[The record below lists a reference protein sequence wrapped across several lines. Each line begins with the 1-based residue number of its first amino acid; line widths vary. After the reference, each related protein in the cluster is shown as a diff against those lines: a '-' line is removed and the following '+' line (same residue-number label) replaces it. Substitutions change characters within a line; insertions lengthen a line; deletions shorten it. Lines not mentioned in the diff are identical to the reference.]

1 MLGQL
6 IKWAAFAAVWTK
18 VKPVFWGTLATVLF
32 TVAVSAVHGEFVEFL
47 RIDQELSG
55 ASAPL
60 ASQVRVWL
68 VFSYLGKFAL
78 ILLSTGAWLLYLKH
92 KGCFAN
98 GKQASASD
106 KALASATVHT
116 EHTEHTE
123 QPEPAPAR
131 FSKEFEFLRGDR
143 PLRSRGQAILD
154 AKSAA

>member
-1 MLGQL
+1 MLGQFV
-6 IKWAAFAAVWTK
+6 KWAAFAAVWTK
-18 VKPVFWGTLATVLF
+18 IKPVFWGTLATVLF

-78 ILLSTGAWLLYLKH
+78 ILLSTAAWLFYLKQ

-98 GKQASASD
+98 GKQAAVSD
-106 KALASATVHT
+106 KALASATVRT
-116 EHTEHTE
+116 EK
-123 QPEPAPAR
+123 PAPAQ

>member
-6 IKWAAFAAVWTK
+6 VKWAAFAAVWTK
-18 VKPVFWGTLATVLF
+18 VKPVFWGTLATALF
-32 TVAVSAVHGEFVEFL
+32 TITVSAVHGEFVEFL

-78 ILLSTGAWLLYLKH
+78 ILLSTGAWLFYLRH
-92 KGCFAN
+92 QGYFAS

-106 KALASATVHT
+106 KALASATVLT
-116 EHTEHTE
+116 EK
-123 QPEPAPAR
+123 PAPVPC
-131 FSKEFEFLRGDR
+131 SKEFEFLRGDR
-143 PLRSRGQAILD
+143 PLKSRGQAILD

>member
-60 ASQVRVWL
+60 ASQVRIWL

-98 GKQASASD
+98 NKRASASD

-116 EHTEHTE
+116 E
-123 QPEPAPAR
+123 QPEPAPAPAR
-131 FSKEFEFLRGDR
+131 YSKAFEFLRGDR

-154 AKSAA
+154 AKSAAM

>member
-6 IKWAAFAAVWTK
+6 VKWAALAAVWTK
-18 VKPVFWGTLATVLF
+18 IKPVFWGTLATVLF

-78 ILLSTGAWLLYLKH
+78 ILLSTGAWLFYLRH
-92 KGCFAN
+92 KGYFASGN
-98 GKQASASD
+98 QASASD
-106 KALASATVHT
+106 KALANATVLT
-116 EHTEHTE
+116 EK
-123 QPEPAPAR
+123 PAR
-131 FSKEFEFLRGDR
+131 ARYSKEFEFLRGDR
-143 PLRSRGQAILD
+143 PLKSRGQAILD

>member
-1 MLGQL
+1 MGQL
-6 IKWAAFAAVWTK
+6 VKWAALAAVWTK
-18 VKPVFWGTLATVLF
+18 IKPVFWGTLATVLF

-78 ILLSTGAWLLYLKH
+78 ILLSTGAWLFYLRH
-92 KGCFAN
+92 KGYFAS
-98 GKQASASD
+98 GKQTSASD
-106 KALASATVHT
+106 KALASATVRT
-116 EHTEHTE
+116 EK
-123 QPEPAPAR
+123 PEPAR
-131 FSKEFEFLRGDR
+131 YSKEFEFLRGDR
-143 PLRSRGQAILD
+143 PLKSRGQAILD

>member
-6 IKWAAFAAVWTK
+6 VKWAAFAAVWTK
-18 VKPVFWGTLATVLF
+18 IKPVFWGTLATVLF

-78 ILLSTGAWLLYLKH
+78 ILLSTSAWLFYLRH
-92 KGCFAN
+92 KGYFAN
-98 GKQASASD
+98 GKRPSAAD
-106 KALASATVHT
+106 KALASATVRT
-116 EHTEHTE
+116 EK
-123 QPEPAPAR
+123 PEPAR
-131 FSKEFEFLRGDR
+131 YSKEFEFLRGDR

-154 AKSAA
+154 AKSPA

>member
-6 IKWAAFAAVWTK
+6 VKWAAFAAVWTK
-18 VKPVFWGTLATVLF
+18 VKPVFWGTLATAIFIV
-32 TVAVSAVHGEFVEFL
+32 TVSAVHGEFVEFL

-78 ILLSTGAWLLYLKH
+78 ILLSTGAWLFYLKH

-98 GKQASASD
+98 GKRALASG
-106 KALASATVHT
+106 KALASTTVPT
-116 EHTEHTE
+116 EKT
-123 QPEPAPAR
+123 EPAPAR

>member
-6 IKWAAFAAVWTK
+6 VKWAALAAVWTK
-18 VKPVFWGTLATVLF
+18 IKPVFWGTLATVLF

-78 ILLSTGAWLLYLKH
+78 ILLSTGAWLFYLRH
-92 KGCFAN
+92 KGYFAS
-98 GKQASASD
+98 GKQTSASD

-116 EHTEHTE
+116 EKS
-123 QPEPAPAR
+123 APAR
-131 FSKEFEFLRGDR
+131 YSKEFEFLRGDR
-143 PLRSRGQAILD
+143 PLRTRGQAILD

>member
-6 IKWAAFAAVWTK
+6 VKWAALAAVWTK
-18 VKPVFWGTLATVLF
+18 IKPVFWGTLATVLF

-60 ASQVRVWL
+60 ASQVRAWL

-78 ILLSTGAWLLYLKH
+78 ILLSTGAWLFYLRH
-92 KGCFAN
+92 KGYFAN

-106 KALASATVHT
+106 KALRMQQCIQRNLSLLLPGTPRSSNFYAVT
-116 EHTEHTE
+116 
-123 QPEPAPAR
+123 AR
-131 FSKEFEFLRGDR
+131 
-143 PLRSRGQAILD
+143 
-154 AKSAA
+154 

>member
-6 IKWAAFAAVWTK
+6 VKWAAFAAVWTK

-98 GKQASASD
+98 NKQASASD

-116 EHTEHTE
+116 EQAE
-123 QPEPAPAR
+123 PAPAPAR

-143 PLRSRGQAILD
+143 PLKSRGQAILD